1 MNESEQTR
9 KMTREMVEK
18 VKAHLGGTILMLDI
32 GMEQTAVSLYQLCN
46 LALDG
51 LKDPEKVQLPEPRPH
66 ADVAPVRQISNN
78 PKILDAEVLQALL
91 SNPRTHNILKGMAH
105 EIATQD
111 VRATSH
117 PMYCVRDVRVRGYIP
132 DDHGAFWV
140 RENTGDTLN
149 AGPVLELLTKKQEE
163 YGGTD
168 YTVVFEDE
176 TSQPVR
182 AYPGYGRGRFDD
194 DNDRLADSEY
204 SQFYFRASKRTETV
218 VVTTFFTNKSAET
231 YIEENR
237 HNLHDPHV
245 YVDSGYRNYEWQ
257 FMRAL
262 IVALGRSL

>member
-1 MNESEQTR
+1 MNEREQTR

-18 VKAHLGGTILMLDI
+18 VKAHLGGTLLMLDI

-51 LKDPEKVQLPEPRPH
+51 LKGPEKVQLPPPH
-66 ADVAPVRQISNN
+66 SYACVAPVRQISDN

-91 SNPRTHNILKGMAH
+91 SNPRTHKILKGMAH

-117 PMYCVRDVRVRGYIP
+117 PMYCVRVKRAY
-132 DDHGAFWV
+132 HF
-140 RENTGDTLN
+140 ES
-149 AGPVLELLTKKQEE
+149 EE
-163 YGGTD
+163 YDAG
-168 YTVVFEDE
+168 TVVWSDEDGNDAE
-176 TSQPVR
+176 GPLFRDLQEYFDTTSSSRCEVI
-182 AYPGYGRGRFDD
+182 FDD
-194 DNDRLADSEY
+194 DGGYVRIYDGDVSEEHY
-204 SQFYFRASKRTETV
+204 TKLYTRYGTYEYFE

-237 HNLHDPHV
+237 HNLRDPHV